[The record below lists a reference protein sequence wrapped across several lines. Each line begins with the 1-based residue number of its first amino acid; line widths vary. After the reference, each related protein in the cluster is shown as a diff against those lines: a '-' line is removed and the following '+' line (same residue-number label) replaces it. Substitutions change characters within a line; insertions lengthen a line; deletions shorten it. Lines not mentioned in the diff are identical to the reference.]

1 MIRMIRITVDTDG
14 VRIILIMMYMC
25 LLCTILDLY
34 ALEIIS
40 NTNLITL
47 ILAKETK
54 SGRYQGCLTGTALV
68 TSRGCRLGDH
78 QGAIT

>member
-1 MIRMIRITVDTDG
+1 MIQMTVGIDG
-14 VRIILIMMYMC
+14 VRITLIMMYMC

-47 ILAKETK
+47 IFDKETK
-54 SGRYQGCLTGTALV
+54 SG
-68 TSRGCRLGDH
+68 
-78 QGAIT
+78 